1 MKKIFKEFKEFAI
14 KGNMFDMAIG
24 IIIGSAFSKVV
35 NSIVGDIFMPPLGY
49 MLGKVDLKELKWILH
64 KAEINSSGEI
74 INNAV
79 VFSYGNFIQICI
91 DFLVVAISVFLIIKL
106 FNNLRRKAEDPQV
119 EEVPTPAN
127 IVLLSEIRD
136 LLKQNNTK

>member
-64 KAEINSSGEI
+64 EAEINSSGEI
-74 INNAV
+74 ISNAV

>member
-24 IIIGSAFSKVV
+24 IIIGTAFSKVV
-35 NSIVGDIFMPPLGY
+35 NSIVGDLFMPPLGY
-49 MLGKVDLKELKWILH
+49 ILGKVDLKDLKWILH
-64 KAEINSSGEI
+64 EAEINSSGEI

-79 VFSYGNFIQICI
+79 VFSYGNFMQICI

-106 FNNLRRKAEDPQV
+106 FNTLRRKGEDPEV
-119 EEVPTPAN
+119 KEVPTPAN

-136 LLKQNNTK
+136 LLKQKNTN

>member
-1 MKKIFKEFKEFAI
+1 MKKIFKEFKEFAL

-74 INNAV
+74 ISNAV

-127 IVLLSEIRD
+127 IILLSEIRD

>member
-49 MLGKVDLKELKWILH
+49 ILGKVDLKELKWILH

>member
-74 INNAV
+74 ISNAV

-127 IVLLSEIRD
+127 IILLSEIRD